1 MANPRILVVSSA
13 NMDIAAI
20 TPAMPMPGES
30 LIGDSYDYIPG
41 GKGANTA
48 LTVSRLGAD
57 CVFCARL
64 GDDMNG
70 KALKAFYE
78 TSKIDTRFVT
88 LDKDESTGLALIL
101 VERDGKNR
109 IIVYPGANFALA
121 TSDVEEAFMCYPDA
135 LFLQLEIPVETVIS
149 ATKFAKK
156 QQIPVFIDAGPASS
170 NFPLEEL
177 ENVEIF
183 SPNETET
190 FIFTGIHPTTTDN
203 CLKACM
209 ALAKRVKAKYYVIKL
224 GERGAFM
231 YDGRFFTLFAPYEV
245 DVVDTTAAG
254 DAFSAALMFEYMKSK
269 DIKRACEFANIVG
282 SLTVSK
288 AGASSSIP
296 TMAEIEN
303 YIYKNEI
310 NFRLIK

>member
-20 TPAMPMPGES
+20 TPAMPMAGQS
-30 LIGDSYDYIPG
+30 LIGDTYSYIPG

-48 LTVSRLGAD
+48 LTLSRLGAD
-57 CVFCARL
+57 CIFCARL

-70 KALKAFYE
+70 KALKSFYD
-78 TSKIDTRFVT
+78 TSKIDTRFVI
-88 LDKDESTGLALIL
+88 LDKEESTGLALIL

-109 IIVYPGANFALA
+109 IIVYPGANFALS

-135 LFLQLEIPVETVIS
+135 LFLQLEIPMDTVIA
-149 ATKFAKK
+149 ATQFAKK
-156 QQIPVFIDAGPASS
+156 HEIPVFIDAGPAVPS
-170 NFPLEEL
+170 FPLEEL

-190 FIFTGIHPTTTDN
+190 FIFTGIHPTTPET
-203 CLKACM
+203 CMKACSK
-209 ALAKRVKAKYYVIKL
+209 LAEKVKAKYYVLKL

-231 YDGRFFTLFAPYEV
+231 YDGRFYTMFSPYDV

-254 DAFSAALMFEYMKSK
+254 DAFSAAMTFEYMKSG

-282 SLTVSK
+282 ALTVSR

-303 YIYKNEI
+303 FIYKNEI
-310 NFRLIK
+310 NFRIIK